1 MNGIASILE
10 RKLGLE
16 RDFCAKGS
24 SRSEPLQA
32 KLVADI
38 TAVPVPAV
46 ILRQVQMH
54 LEVPHLGHSIKIGE
68 QSSDNLLSC
77 QVSAACAKPLRT
89 FVVMCQSHKAGQ
101 VRKMTGT
108 SVTSSSSRSHHCLS
122 WGCLLDGAVFITS
135 WRCVAKWTAGVRGPS
150 EPLVGS
156 TKCKHSVPSFR
167 TKRLRRDVD
176 MLTLCVKPLS
186 AVHHTTEATHA
197 FVSNMQLQEAG
208 QVRVMPG
215 TCVTSS
221 IFRGRDFGTWRCPV
235 DAAICNTSH
244 SCLWRLL
251 GNWTACV
258 RLLSHLRLQP
268 LVGSTRYKR
277 SVPPVGSE
285 GLRRDGG
292 HLWTFCA
299 KPLNVHHTTIATHAF
314 VSNRQLQETGQMR
327 KMTGTRLT
335 SCIFRPRGFE
345 TLPCP
350 VDIAICSTSHSCLW
364 LLSGNWTA
372 CVGRLSHLRL
382 QLLVESTRVWDR
394 KPPQEGPG
402 VKACVKPFSTTSR
415 AWTSSS
421 TASWLKLVIVTS
433 QVQEAGQVGEMP
445 GTSPTSSISRSH
457 HCLSWGCL
465 LDGAVFVTSWRCVA
479 KWTAWTSSSV
489 RCLSHVG
496 AVPGYGKLSREGPTA
511 SWLKPSVVIVTHTF
525 ALTCSSQLQEAGQVR
540 KMRGKSL
547 TSSIFCSLDSLIARL
562 ALGLNCNIA
571 GQLLWKWTSCVGRFS
586 PRNKPL
592 VEPTW
597 CLRSPGHACG
607 QLPNERPTASWL
619 KTSCVIVTSQLQGS
633 WTTWGDAGDELDFF
647 YLSQPSLSELGMS
660 PARHLPHHILAL
672 CCKMDC
678 WCSRSFRTTRR
689 INKVQAQCS
698 SRWER
703 RLWWT
708 PVDILCQASQCAP
721 YHDSHPR
728 FCLEQ
733 AVAGNRTNA
742 KDDGDKTD
750 FFFNRIMAQ
759 ACDRHQSVTG
769 SWTSWGDAG
778 DELDFF

>member
-108 SVTSSSSRSHHCLS
+108 SVTSSISRSHHCLS

-285 GLRRDGG
+285 GFGG

-394 KPPQEGPG
+394 KPASRRTRCQSMCQAVQHDEPRLDIFFNRIMAQ
-402 VKACVKPFSTTSR
+402 ACDRHQS
-415 AWTSSS
+415 
-421 TASWLKLVIVTS
+421 
-433 QVQEAGQVGEMP
+433 
-445 GTSPTSSISRSH
+445 GT
-457 HCLSWGCL
+457 
-465 LDGAVFVTSWRCVA
+465 
-479 KWTAWTSSSV
+479 
-489 RCLSHVG
+489 
-496 AVPGYGKLSREGPTA
+496 
-511 SWLKPSVVIVTHTF
+511 
-525 ALTCSSQLQEAGQVR
+525 
-540 KMRGKSL
+540 
-547 TSSIFCSLDSLIARL
+547 
-562 ALGLNCNIA
+562 
-571 GQLLWKWTSCVGRFS
+571 
-586 PRNKPL
+586 
-592 VEPTW
+592 
-597 CLRSPGHACG
+597 
-607 QLPNERPTASWL
+607 
-619 KTSCVIVTSQLQGS
+619 GS
-633 WTTWGDAGDELDFF
+633 WTSWGDAGDEPDFF

-660 PARHLPHHILAL
+660 PGRRRLHHILAL

-678 WCSRSFRTTRR
+678 LDIFFCSLSFTRR
-689 INKVQAQCS
+689 SSSWLRKVVT
-698 SRWER
+698 R
-703 RLWWT
+703 RT
-708 PVDILCQASQCAP
+708 
-721 YHDSHPR
+721 
-728 FCLEQ
+728 
-733 AVAGNRTNA
+733 
-742 KDDGDKTD
+742 
-750 FFFNRIMAQ
+750 NRIMAQ
-759 ACDRHQSVTG
+759 AVRRDRHPHLCLDLFQSVAA
-769 SWTSWGDAG
+769 SRTSAKDAG
-778 DELDFF
+778 EKPDFFYLLQP